1 MGIPNKLKD
10 IRERNGLTQSEL
22 ATRANVARGLI
33 IGLENGSVRVVRT
46 STLTKIS
53 EALNKKVT
61 SIFFTE

>member
-10 IRERNGLTQSEL
+10 IRKRNGLTQSEL

-33 IGLENGSVRVVRT
+33 IGLENGSVRAVRT
-46 STLTKIS
+46 STLTKIA

-61 SIFFTE
+61 SIFFTD

>member
-46 STLTKIS
+46 STLTKIA

-61 SIFFTE
+61 SIFFTN